1 MAMAVLRRLVL
12 IVVFGLLG
20 GALALPTITHGDE
33 GRTYVVATG
42 DTLIDIASKSGV
54 RLSDLLRV
62 NDLRLSSLILPGH
75 RLDLPAS
82 SSGSPTPSTL
92 AAKPSSTVQSGS
104 TYIVLRGDNLTWIA
118 RRNGA
123 SLSALLAVNRF
134 SVSSLIVPGMTLKL
148 PSGAS
153 TPARSSSTP
162 ASSGESSATYV
173 VRLGDTLSG
182 IATRNRVSLTS
193 LLVVNKMSV
202 TSLILP
208 GMRLSLPAGSN
219 APGAGAVPASAQ
231 PSAATGVAAV
241 VNYALAQV
249 GKPYRFFSKGPDSF
263 DCSGLTLAAYKQAGV
278 TLVHQSAWQAR
289 QGTAVDFL
297 TEPIRPGDL
306 VFLARRGSETI
317 NHVGLAVTSR
327 TWIQARGTGHPVKVG
342 PIPSENTIVAVRRY
356 VTAG

>member
-1 MAMAVLRRLVL
+1 MAVLRRLVL

-20 GALALPTITHGDE
+20 GALALPTLTHADE

-62 NDLRLSSLILPGH
+62 NDLRLSSLILPGQ

-82 SSGSPTPSTL
+82 SSGSPTPSTH
-92 AAKPSSTVQSGS
+92 AANPSSTVQSGS
-104 TYIVLRGDNLTWIA
+104 TVLRGDNLTWIA
-118 RRNGA
+118 RRNGV

-148 PSGAS
+148 PSRAS

-162 ASSGESSATYV
+162 TSSGESSATYV

-356 VTAG
+356 VTAS